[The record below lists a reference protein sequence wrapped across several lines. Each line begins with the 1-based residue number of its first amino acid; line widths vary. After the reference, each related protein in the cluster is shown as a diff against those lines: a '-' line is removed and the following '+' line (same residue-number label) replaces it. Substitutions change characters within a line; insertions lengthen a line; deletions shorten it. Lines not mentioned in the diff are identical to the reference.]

1 MIFITHNPHHAYP
14 VGDRFVVLNRGQ
26 MLGSYAKGEIDQ
38 TELVRLMAGGIEVQ
52 TADGRFVRFI
62 ENHPRNRDE
71 YKEFR
76 RIATRY
82 EKLRD
87 VFLGLVRL
95 VFGFI
100 HVKKIALSV
109 NTP

>member
-1 MIFITHNPHHAYP
+1 MAAADPVHEALPAAVHAVLDTLWSNGHAGYV
-14 VGDRFVVLNRGQ
+14 VG
-26 MLGSYAKGEIDQ
+26 
-38 TELVRLMAGGIEVQ
+38 GG
-52 TADGRFVRFI
+52 
-62 ENHPRNRDE
+62 
-71 YKEFR
+71 
-76 RIATRY
+76 
-82 EKLRD
+82 LRD